1 MSRKYVCAGQSKNS
15 ITNTKNP
22 PLILLKGIIMK
33 SIKTLRFTKSVTA
46 IAVAAAGIATNSIA
60 TIAPNVSGTPDDGMV
75 CRSGYTGFYGAGK
88 LTCSKFAEF
97 KMDLA
102 CENPRFPTYVSRAAV
117 ANNRVP
123 DGPNAAQLRNGL
135 DICTRG
141 PGPGSVNIGPT
152 DTLVGLDQT
161 TNGNNGV
168 YEIAKVSP
176 ARLLVRL
183 GNVDQQEASA
193 LGLSVSQVDTIKNDT
208 QSTVTINTG
217 AANITDQFAVRL
229 QHYTFAVPASGGI
242 STVPPTGPASTFV
255 PRPLQ

>member
-1 MSRKYVCAGQSKNS
+1 
-15 ITNTKNP
+15 
-22 PLILLKGIIMK
+22 MK
-33 SIKTLRFTKSVTA
+33 SIKTLRFTKSVIA
-46 IAVAAAGIATNSIA
+46 IAIAAGGFSANGFA
-60 TIAPNVSGTPDDGMV
+60 LEAPNQSGTPSGGMV
-75 CRSGYTGFYGAGK
+75 CRSGYSGFFGTGK
-88 LTCSKFAEF
+88 LTCSKQAEF

-152 DTLVGLDQT
+152 DTLDGLDQT

-242 STVPPTGPASTFV
+242 SAVPPTGPVSTFV